1 MENKNTIFAL
11 ASAHGVAGV
20 SVFRLSGSRSFEV
33 ACEIAKLD
41 DVPEVRKAVYTKIY
55 DDEGLIIDS
64 VIMIFFKDPNSFTG
78 EDVVEIHT
86 HGSRA
91 VIASVLNRLSIFG
104 DDVRLAE
111 RGEFSRRAF
120 ENGKM
125 DLTEVEGLG
134 DLIDATTEAQRVQAV
149 RQLGGGLSD
158 IYKTWRDDIL
168 AILAN
173 YEAVIDFS
181 EDDIPDDLQKKA
193 DNKISTLISSIKSHL
208 NDGKRGQILRDGLS
222 VAIVGNPNVGKSSL
236 FNKMLGEE
244 KAIISSIAGTTRDV
258 VEADLDIKG
267 YPVSLADTAGIR
279 ETLDEIETEGIK
291 RALKRAENANLLI
304 WVADDVKEFST
315 NKFTG
320 NVLKVL
326 NKIDENPVE
335 SIEDDIFTMSVK
347 NGNGFEQFLSYFDN
361 RVVDM
366 MSVSDSPLITRE
378 RHRLALEGAVEFL
391 NTSLIDNFVEIK
403 SENIR
408 LASDEIGKVVGSIGI
423 EEILGKI
430 FSGFCIG
437 K

>member
-20 SVFRLSGSRSFEV
+20 SVFRLSGERAFEV
-33 ACEIAKLD
+33 ACDIAKFD
-41 DVPEVRKAVYTKIY
+41 SVPEVRKAVYTNIY
-55 DDEGLIIDS
+55 DVNGLVIDS
-64 VIMIFFKDPNSFTG
+64 VIMIFFRNPNSFTG
-78 EDVVEIHT
+78 EDVVEVHT

-91 VIASVLNRLSIFG
+91 VISSVLNRLSQFG
-104 DDVRLAE
+104 EDVRLAE

-158 IYKTWRDDIL
+158 IYNKWREDIL
-168 AILAN
+168 VILAN

-181 EDDIPDDLQKKA
+181 EDDIPEDLQKKA
-193 DNKISTLISSIKSHL
+193 DEKISTLMNSIKSHL

-279 ETLDEIETEGIK
+279 ETLDEIETEGIR

-304 WVADDVKEFST
+304 WVADDLKEFST
-315 NKFTG
+315 DKFSG
-320 NVLKVL
+320 NIIKVL

-335 SIEDDIFTMSVK
+335 SVEYDIFKLSIK
-347 NGNGFEQFLSYFDN
+347 EENGFEEFLSYFDKK
-361 RVVDM
+361 VVDM
-366 MSVSDSPLITRE
+366 MSVSDAPLITRE
-378 RHRLALEGAVEFL
+378 RHRIALEKAVEFL
-391 NTSLIDNFVEIK
+391 NASLLDDFVEIK

-408 LASDEIGKVVGSIGI
+408 LAADEIGKVVGSIGI